1 MAPRPGGGR
10 LRLAGLLPAGCH
22 TSFPGQ
28 QGRFLE
34 KLLCCSGTSCEGDP
48 WALLRQLGNLRGGRA
63 KPGACGRSFL
73 FLFLSGLW
81 SVKWEGGGPGA
92 GEASEPPSVGTRCP
106 SAAAAPGGGLW
117 GPARSD
123 PTLASH
129 PPPPQRPP
137 ALPAAPRSGPVH
149 PSRDP
154 SPDFIPRSPRPGH
167 WLSERGWERSPDES
181 WAQCT
186 TGRNWIW
193 CRVYSVVSY
202 FLFVV
207 KRADGALGMSCCL
220 CGPPRHT
227 LRFTDSRAHNSTKTR
242 SKLLLVWRS
251 RHLSDPPVGS
261 AWGCPA
267 GPQL

>member
-1 MAPRPGGGR
+1 MRPVSR
-10 LRLAGLLPAGCH
+10 P
-22 TSFPGQ
+22 
-28 QGRFLE
+28 
-34 KLLCCSGTSCEGDP
+34 P
-48 WALLRQLGNLRGGRA
+48 W
-63 KPGACGRSFL
+63 
-73 FLFLSGLW
+73 
-81 SVKWEGGGPGA
+81 GPGA
-92 GEASEPPSVGTRCP
+92 PAQQLLRVGGAGARPAQTPRWPPT
-106 SAAAAPGGGLW
+106 
-117 GPARSD
+117 
-123 PTLASH
+123 

>member
-123 PTLASH
+123 PTLAS
-129 PPPPQRPP
+129 PPPPHRGPRLC
-137 ALPAAPRSGPVH
+137 LPLLGQGLSIPLGTLPLTSFPGAPGRYTGSPSGAGSGAQMRVG
-149 PSRDP
+149 PSARRGGTG
-154 SPDFIPRSPRPGH
+154 SGVVFIPSS
-167 WLSERGWERSPDES
+167 LISS
-181 WAQCT
+181 
-186 TGRNWIW
+186 
-193 CRVYSVVSY
+193 
-202 FLFVV
+202 
-207 KRADGALGMSCCL
+207 
-220 CGPPRHT
+220 
-227 LRFTDSRAHNSTKTR
+227 
-242 SKLLLVWRS
+242 LL
-251 RHLSDPPVGS
+251 
-261 AWGCPA
+261 
-267 GPQL
+267 